1 MSPLSRALVVAAMV
15 ATLVAPTPATAAPN
29 RWTVSDAGLSAQ
41 VTLENGSLRLGV
53 TRHGRPVLAPAPVG
67 LRTTDADLTSGLRV
81 VDRRERTVTDRYT
94 MTTGKQRERSVR
106 MSELRLSLRGT
117 DDAAVDL
124 VVRVAPDGVAYRY
137 ELPAEATVTGEA
149 STFTLPSDAPAWL
162 LPYNAW
168 YEQNRVATTASGAA
182 TGDYGNPSLFEVGD
196 DFVLLTESDVDGRYS
211 GSRLTH
217 TAGSPSYQVALADA
231 QVTTRRTA
239 WRTAII
245 GDLATVTESTLVD
258 DLATPAKFRD
268 TSWIEPGKVAWS
280 WLSEHSSPS
289 NFERQKQFVD
299 FAARNGWPAVLVD
312 EGWSADWVPTLVRY
326 ARARGVEILLWF
338 HWNRLDTAEERDSV
352 LPLAKSWGVRRVK
365 LDFME
370 SDTQARYQ
378 WYDAVLAKTAE
389 LRLMVN
395 FHGSTIPHGLARTWP
410 HLMTMEAVRG
420 AENYPPAANN
430 PVQAFTRNVV
440 GSMDYTPVSLDV
452 GTREASVAHEIALPV
467 VYESGWQHFADKPEA
482 YERFPE
488 ALRFLNQVPSSW
500 DDTKYVA
507 GHPSQGAV
515 LARRAD
521 DRWFVGAISAGAPRT
536 VTAPLRFLGGGRW
549 LVEVVQ
555 DGPGERGDVVRST
568 QVLRSSD
575 TLSVP
580 VTENGGFAAVAC
592 RYTPGRTTC
601 DEQARPVPATA
612 VTVDPVAVDAET
624 GSTFEV
630 TGTFTVDN
638 GVARDVRLSAGAP
651 DGWTVNGPV
660 VRRPKMGAGE
670 SVTGRW
676 TVTVGPGQGFVDVP
690 VYATFDGSDGPQWSD
705 RVHVETAVEV
715 FVPPPP
721 LTGTPFVSDLT
732 FVAETNGWGPV
743 ERDRSVN
750 ESNGGDGNP
759 LTIDGMVYEKGL
771 GTHAP
776 ASVSVYLGGRCR
788 TFTSLIGLDDETTE
802 PGSVTFQ
809 VLTDDTVLFDSGVVR
824 PGPAIPVSVDTTGAR
839 MLTLRV
845 TDGGDGKNFDH
856 ADWVDTRL
864 DCQG

>member
-1 MSPLSRALVVAAMV
+1 MSASRALSAVTVAALV
-15 ATLVAPTPATAAPN
+15 TTLVTATPATAAPDW
-29 RWTVSDAGLSAQ
+29 WTVSDSGLSAQ
-41 VTLENGSLRLGV
+41 VTLEDGNLRLGV
-53 TRHGRPVLAPAPVG
+53 TRHDRPVLAPAPVG

-81 VDRRERTVTDRYT
+81 VDRDERTIPDRYT
-94 MTTGKQRERSVR
+94 MITGKERQRSVR
-106 MSELRLSLRGT
+106 MSELRLSLRGAG
-117 DDAAVDL
+117 DARLDL

-149 STFTLPSDAPAWL
+149 STFTLPADAPAWL

-168 YEQNRVATTASGAA
+168 YEQNRVATTAAGAA
-182 TGDYGNPSLFEVGD
+182 AGDFGNPSLFEVGD

-211 GSRLTH
+211 GSRLRH
-217 TAGSPSYQVALADA
+217 AAGSPSYQVALADA

-245 GDLATVTESTLVD
+245 GDLGTVTESTLVD

-268 TSWIEPGKVAWS
+268 TSWIEPGKAAWS

-289 NFERQKQFVD
+289 DFERQKQFVD

-338 HWNRLDTAEERDSV
+338 HWNRLDTAAERDSV
-352 LPLAKSWGVRRVK
+352 LPLVKSWGVRGVK

-452 GTREASVAHEIALPV
+452 GTREASVAHELALPV

-488 ALRFLNQVPSSW
+488 ALRFLNQVPASW
-500 DDTKYVA
+500 DSTEYVG
-507 GHPSQGAV
+507 GHPSSGAV
-515 LARRAD
+515 LARRAGE
-521 DRWFVGAISAGAPRT
+521 RWFVGAISAGAART
-536 VTAPLRFLGGGRW
+536 VTAPLRFLGDGRW
-549 LVEVVQ
+549 LVEVVR
-555 DGPGERGDVVRST
+555 DGTGERGDVVRSA

-580 VTENGGFAAVAC
+580 VAENGGFAAIVC

-601 DEQARPVPATA
+601 DERARPVPATT
-612 VTVDPVAVDAET
+612 VTVDPVAV
-624 GSTFEV
+624 EV
-630 TGTFTVDN
+630 TGTFTVAS
-638 GVARDVRLSAGAP
+638 GVAREVRLTAGAP
-651 DGWTVNGPV
+651 DGWTVSGPV
-660 VRRPKMGAGE
+660 VRRQRLGAGE
-670 SVTGRW
+670 SVSGRW
-676 TVTVGPGQGFVDVP
+676 MVTVGAGQGFVDVP
-690 VYATFDGSDGPQWSD
+690 VFATFDGPDGPQWSD

-732 FVAETNGWGPV
+732 FVGETNGWA
-743 ERDRSVN
+743 RS
-750 ESNGGDGNP
+750 S
-759 LTIDGMVYEKGL
+759 
-771 GTHAP
+771 GT
-776 ASVSVYLGGRCR
+776 GR
-788 TFTSLIGLDDETTE
+788 
-802 PGSVTFQ
+802 
-809 VLTDDTVLFDSGVVR
+809 
-824 PGPAIPVSVDTTGAR
+824 
-839 MLTLRV
+839 
-845 TDGGDGKNFDH
+845 
-856 ADWVDTRL
+856 
-864 DCQG
+864 